1 MVYASIKEAWG
12 VEELHSGKP
21 MENPYVVKDPVQN
34 PANFKKYRRNNFG
47 SMASNRTNRVL
58 ESREMDDESYDE
70 SSKKY
75 KNNDDETRYFR
86 QSHRDME
93 DWCEPSYTKR
103 YFTDEDE
110 YSDVTSDEVTRKVVG
125 KRLNLA
131 KPKSILKRDSHGG
144 HGGHDNVHEGFE
156 GSGKRVDCVNMLGHL
171 KHCKVC
177 RAEFDDYSKNV
188 FIREFIIF
196 AGCGVLMFLFLDL
209 LRKIAA
215 QKK

>member
-12 VEELHSGKP
+12 VEELHSGRP

-34 PANFKKYRRNNFG
+34 PANFKKFRRNNFG
-47 SMASNRTNRVL
+47 SMASNRTNRVV
-58 ESREMDDESYDE
+58 ESRETDDESYDE

-86 QSHRDME
+86 QSHRDTE

-110 YSDVTSDEVTRKVVG
+110 YSDVTSDEITRKVVG
-125 KRLNLA
+125 KRLNVSN
-131 KPKSILKRDSHGG
+131 KPKSILK
-144 HGGHDNVHEGFE
+144 HDNVHEGFE

-209 LRKIAA
+209 LRKIAI

>member
-1 MVYASIKEAWG
+1 MVYASIKEVWG
-12 VEELHSGKP
+12 VDELHSGSP
-21 MENPYVVKDPVQN
+21 MVNPYVVKDPVQN
-34 PANFKKYRRNNFG
+34 QANFKKFRRNNFG
-47 SMASNRTNRVL
+47 NMNTNKVMENRDSN
-58 ESREMDDESYDE
+58 DESYDE

-86 QSHRDME
+86 QSHRDL
-93 DWCEPSYTKR
+93 DNWCEPNYSKR

-110 YSDVTSDEVTRKVVG
+110 YSDVTSDEITRKVVG

-131 KPKSILKRDSHGG
+131 KPKSILKRD
-144 HGGHDNVHEGFE
+144 NVHEGFE
-156 GSGKRVDCVNMLGHL
+156 GNGKRVDCVNMLGHL

-196 AGCGVLMFLFLDL
+196 AGCGILMFLFLDL
-209 LRKIAA
+209 LRKISA
-215 QKK
+215 QRK

>member
-12 VEELHSGKP
+12 VEELHSGRP

-34 PANFKKYRRNNFG
+34 PANFKKFRRNNFG
-47 SMASNRTNRVL
+47 SMASNRTNRVV
-58 ESREMDDESYDE
+58 ESRETDDESYDE

-86 QSHRDME
+86 QSHRDTE

-110 YSDVTSDEVTRKVVG
+110 YSDVTSDDVTRKVVG
-125 KRLNLA
+125 KRLNVSN
-131 KPKSILKRDSHGG
+131 KPKSILKRDN
-144 HGGHDNVHEGFE
+144 HDNVHEGFE

-209 LRKIAA
+209 LRKIAV

>member
-34 PANFKKYRRNNFG
+34 PANFKKFRRNNFG
-47 SMASNRTNRVL
+47 SMATNRTNRVV
-58 ESREMDDESYDE
+58 ESRETDDESYEE

-110 YSDVTSDEVTRKVVG
+110 YSDVTSDEITRKVVG
-125 KRLNLA
+125 KRLSVT
-131 KPKSILKRDSHGG
+131 KPKGILKRKDEHDDR
-144 HGGHDNVHEGFE
+144 HDNVHEGFE
-156 GSGKRVDCVNMLGHL
+156 GNGKRVDCVNMLGHL

-177 RAEFDDYSKNV
+177 RAEFDDYSKNI

-196 AGCGVLMFLFLDL
+196 AGCGILMFLFLDL